1 MADCFENDFLCSV
14 SGRSGVFLVLVDRGD
29 KKMLFL
35 RRQKRCDKRDKTQ
48 LWILAKRTATEN
60 WEGLQT
66 VCTFRRNPLINDPR
80 L

>member
-1 MADCFENDFLCSV
+1 MTFCVLCLV
-14 SGRSGVFLVLVDRGD
+14 GRVFFFLVDRGD

-35 RRQKRCDKRDKTQ
+35 RRQKRCDKRDKIQ
-48 LWILAKRTATEN
+48 LWILAKRTATEK